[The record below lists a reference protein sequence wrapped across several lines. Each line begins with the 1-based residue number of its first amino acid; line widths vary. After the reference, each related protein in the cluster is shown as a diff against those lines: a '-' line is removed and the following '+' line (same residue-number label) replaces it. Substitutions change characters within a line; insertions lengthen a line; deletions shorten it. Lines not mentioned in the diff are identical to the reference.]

1 MTNKETHK
9 QTNKQKHTKVKAA
22 MIINE
27 KSKSSEGHPRSLMKK
42 ASKKKEEKRE
52 KPTIEMRASSSSEGV
67 GPELEEE

>member
-42 ASKKKEEKRE
+42 ASKKKEKRE
-52 KPTIEMRASSSSEGV
+52 KPRIEMRASSSPEGV